1 MTSSS
6 GVTDDIT
13 LAPTESLEPTEAL
26 APPEPELTPAALVA
40 RARELRGLLRE
51 RQAET
56 EAAGNISE
64 ATNDLLVSSG
74 FYRVIQPRAFGGY
87 GFDLPTYVR
96 LAAEVARGCPET
108 AWVLSLVLGHV
119 HQLATFPLEAQREAY
134 GEHGEFRAPEVAAPQ
149 GRGVVVPGGYRVT
162 GAWDYASGSA
172 HATHILLA
180 FVVPDGA
187 AGGGGL
193 RMGLFDRDDYEIVHN
208 WNVIGM
214 QGTGSNRVV
223 VDDVFVPDHRTKAFP
238 VVSPT
243 LDRAV
248 YDDSPVFY
256 GPSRPFVVMESA
268 AVIVGAAEGALDLY
282 EETFLARKSGPSG
295 APRDELAEYQL
306 NFGRCRALVDTARAA
321 LLQTA
326 ADYMEVAETTRRTGV
341 PCSDDDA
348 RRLTLVV
355 LQSIHLANDA
365 VDIIFRTV
373 GSSASKRDSMLGRYW
388 RNVGVLRGHLAHQ
401 SDSAALNY
409 GRTHFGH
416 PAVGIS

>member
-1 MTSSS
+1 M
-6 GVTDDIT
+6 
-13 LAPTESLEPTEAL
+13 
-26 APPEPELTPAALVA
+26 VA
-40 RARELRGLLRE
+40 RARDMRGLLRE

-64 ATNDLLVSSG
+64 DTVDLLVSSG
-74 FYRVIQPRAFGGY
+74 FYRVLQPRTFGGY

-96 LAAEVARGCPET
+96 LATEVARGCPET

-119 HQLATFPLEAQREAY
+119 HQLATFPIEAQRDAY
-134 GEHGEFRAPEVAAPQ
+134 ARDGEFRAPEVAAPQ

-180 FVVPDGA
+180 FIVPEGA
-187 AGGGGL
+187 PGGGGL
-193 RMGLFDRDDYEIVHN
+193 RMGLFDRDDYTIEHN
-208 WNVIGM
+208 WDVIGM

-223 VDDVFVPDHRTKAFP
+223 LDDVFVPEHRTKPFP
-238 VVSPT
+238 VLSPVI
-243 LDRAV
+243 DHEV
-248 YDDSPVFY
+248 YDDSPVFF

-282 EETFLARKSGPSG
+282 EETFRARKTGPSG

-326 ADYMEVAETTRRTGV
+326 TDYMSVAETTRRTGI
-341 PCSDDDA
+341 PCPDDDA
-348 RRLTLVV
+348 RRMTLVV
-355 LQSIHLANDA
+355 LQSIHLAHDA

>member
-1 MTSSS
+1 MTPSPS
-6 GVTDDIT
+6 GVKDAIVLT
-13 LAPTESLEPTEAL
+13 
-26 APPEPELTPAALVA
+26 PPEPDLTPEAMIA
-40 RARELRGLLRE
+40 RARELRGVLRE

-64 ATNDLLVSSG
+64 ATNELLVSSG
-74 FYRVIQPRAFGGY
+74 FYRVLQPRAFGGY
-87 GFDLPTYVR
+87 GFALPTYVR
-96 LAAEVARGCPET
+96 LAMEVARGCPET
-108 AWVLSLVLGHV
+108 AWVLSIVLGHV
-119 HQLATFPLEAQREAY
+119 HQLATFALEAQREAY
-134 GEHGEFRAPEVAAPQ
+134 GQSGDFRAPEVAAPQ
-149 GRGVVVPGGYRVT
+149 GRGVVVPGGYRVA
-162 GAWDYASGSA
+162 GAWDYASGSS
-172 HATHILLA
+172 HATHIMLA
-180 FVVPDGA
+180 FAVPESD

-193 RMGLFDRDDYEIVHN
+193 RMGLFDRSDYTIEHN
-208 WNVIGM
+208 WDVIGM
-214 QGTGSNRVV
+214 QGTGSNRVIL
-223 VDDVFVPDHRTKAFP
+223 DEVFVPDRRTKPYP

-243 LDRAV
+243 LPREV
-248 YDDSPVFY
+248 YDDSPVFF
-256 GPSRPFVVMESA
+256 GPARPFIITESA

-282 EETFLARKSGPSG
+282 PETFRSRKTGPSG
-295 APRDELAEYQL
+295 RPRDELAEYQL

-326 ADYMEVAETTRRTGV
+326 ADYMEFAENTRRTAV
-341 PCSDDDA
+341 PCSDDDS

-355 LQSIHLANDA
+355 LQSIHLAHDA